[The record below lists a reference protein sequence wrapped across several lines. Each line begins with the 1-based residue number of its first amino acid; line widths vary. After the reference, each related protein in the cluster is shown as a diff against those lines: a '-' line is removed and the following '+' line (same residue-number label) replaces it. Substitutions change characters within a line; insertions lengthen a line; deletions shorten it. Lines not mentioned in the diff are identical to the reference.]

1 MNKSKYNFCNFQ
13 VTSVIKKE
21 KQNAWKKT
29 SAIAWIRIQVRTR
42 PGGGSLT
49 LTSNFQVKDSKLH
62 STGLP
67 THPTPKESS
76 QLERKRKR
84 GKLKKITTT

>member
-1 MNKSKYNFCNFQ
+1 MNKSRYNFCNFQ

-42 PGGGSLT
+42 PVGGGGGSLT

-62 STGLP
+62 STGRP
-67 THPTPKESS
+67 TSPNSERVLSTRKE
-76 QLERKRKR
+76 
-84 GKLKKITTT
+84 KKTR